1 MKLGMQVGLGP
12 GHIELDGDPAPLPK
26 GAEFP
31 IFGPYMSWPNS
42 WMNQDATW
50 YGVGLG
56 PGDFVLDG
64 DPALPSQTV
73 GGSPKFSAHFYCGQT
88 AGCVKMLLGMEVGL
102 SPGDFVLDGDPA
114 PSPKGGGAPNFRP
127 MYIAAKRMYGS
138 RCHLVRGLG
147 PVDIVLDGDPAP
159 PPKKGQRPP
168 TAFSVHVYCGRTAG
182 WMKMALSSWS

>member
-102 SPGDFVLDGDPA
+102 SPGDFVLDGDPL
-114 PSPKGGGAPNFRP
+114 PLPKKGGGAP
-127 MYIAAKRMYGS
+127 K
-138 RCHLVRGLG
+138 
-147 PVDIVLDGDPAP
+147 
-159 PPKKGQRPP
+159 
-168 TAFSVHVYCGRTAG
+168 FSANVYCGQKAG
-182 WMKMALSSWS
+182 CIKMALGMEVALVQSTLC